1 MHAVKYDNFY
11 VIITLIS
18 FRNKITY
25 KIMRIF
31 INNSLLSWKR
41 TVPKFKLKSW
51 FLLYHDFDQGNSQ
64 SCISI
69 LEDILGEAISIRFR

>member
-31 INNSLLSWKR
+31 INNSPF
-41 TVPKFKLKSW
+41 VP
-51 FLLYHDFDQGNSQ
+51 FLVGKEQFQNLN
-64 SCISI
+64 
-69 LEDILGEAISIRFR
+69 